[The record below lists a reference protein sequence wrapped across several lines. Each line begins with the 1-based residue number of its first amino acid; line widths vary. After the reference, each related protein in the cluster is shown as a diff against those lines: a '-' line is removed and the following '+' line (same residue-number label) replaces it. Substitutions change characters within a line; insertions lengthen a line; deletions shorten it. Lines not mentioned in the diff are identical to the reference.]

1 MSLDLLFDIEIQAE
15 WFGDLWIFI
24 SILFSSWF
32 FVSGIPK
39 NLDELEKSVEYPSG
53 LKTFGQYILLPLL
66 MIYFVILY
74 TYGAKIIFTWDW
86 PKGVVSYMISAY
98 SVLGILTFLLLYPW
112 GKIEGT
118 TWVKKFSKLFYILM
132 LPLIALLFMALSIRI
147 SEYGITIN
155 RYLVAVLGIWLTIV
169 SLYFTLGKTNIKFV
183 PISLSTILIV
193 MMVGPWGMFSTSQK
207 SQSERLIE
215 LLERTNLLVDGKIIN
230 EPIWQMNQDGNII
243 YENEYKNQE
252 FLDKE
257 DYMQVYSIVGYL
269 GDYHDFSSIS
279 TIFNQNIDSLLIQ
292 VKLRNRWVNEDKII
306 MNSLGLKDYWNHNT
320 TEIEDAVFP
329 LNDHKYSISEDLDY
343 TAISGYDYYLKE
355 NVFSNSSNMFN
366 IQEVNFDMYIDSV
379 NLMLSIDNEEEV
391 DLGLK
396 IITAKLLDKY
406 GIEYLI
412 NNISPSDMTYITE
425 STDYEIKTIFTSI
438 ETESSSKVKVQR
450 INIDLFIKK
459 K

>member
-1 MSLDLLFDIEIQAE
+1 MV
-15 WFGDLWIFI
+15 WIFI

-39 NLDELEKSVEYPSG
+39 NLDELEKGVEYPSG
-53 LKTFGQYILLPLL
+53 LKTFGQYILLPLM

-86 PKGVVSYMISAY
+86 PRGVVSYMISAY

-112 GKIEGT
+112 GGIEGT
-118 TWVKKFSKLFYILM
+118 AWVKKFSKLFYILM
-132 LPLIALLFMALSIRI
+132 LPLIVLLFMALSIRI

-155 RYLVAVLGIWLTIV
+155 RYLVVVLGIWLTIV

-183 PISLSTILIV
+183 PISLTTILIV
-193 MMVGPWGMFSTSQK
+193 IMFGPWGMFSISEK
-207 SQSERLIE
+207 SQSGRLIE
-215 LLERTNLLVDGKIIN
+215 LLERNNLLVDGKIIN
-230 EPIWQMNQDGNII
+230 EPIWQMDQDGDFI

-252 FLDKE
+252 FIDNV
-257 DYMQVYSIVGYL
+257 DYMQVHSIVEYL
-269 GDYHDFSSIS
+269 GEYHDFSSIS

-292 VKLRNRWVNEDKII
+292 VKVKLENRWINEDQVI
-306 MNSLGLKDYWNHNT
+306 MSSLGLDNNYWNYNT
-320 TEIEDAVFP
+320 SVIEDAVVP
-329 LNDHKYSISEDLDY
+329 SNEHKYSISENLDY

-355 NVFSNSSNMFN
+355 SVFNNSYNLFN
-366 IQEVNFDMYIDSV
+366 IQGVNFDMYIDSV
-379 NLMLSIDNEEEV
+379 NLILSIDNEVEEKI

-396 IITAKLLDKY
+396 KITAKLLDKY
-406 GIEYLI
+406 GTNYWID
-412 NNISPSDMTYITE
+412 NISPADMTYITE
-425 STDYEIKTIFTSI
+425 SIDYEIKTIFTSI
-438 ETESSSKVKVQR
+438 ETESSSKVKVKR